1 MTTWLLVQCVGTPLV
16 AGKTSYEL
24 HGSLNYQTLINKVKK
39 GNTIVIR
46 SKSVGNPGASL
57 YSSSHSSLPYRFEA
71 GLFSFYCFVC
81 GIQRSNYRLRGGAG
95 ICTLKKEM
103 KSSNTLIPPYP
114 VWVLTAAASQNF
126 QKLCRCREEE

>member
-1 MTTWLLVQCVGTPLV
+1 MGTPLV

-24 HGSLNYQTLINKVKK
+24 HGSLNYQTLINKVEK

-57 YSSSHSSLPYRFEA
+57 YSSSHSSLPYRLEA
-71 GLFSFYCFVC
+71 GLFSHFIVFLC
-81 GIQRSNYRLRGGAG
+81 GIQRSNYRKRGGAG

-103 KSSNTLIPPYP
+103 NSSNTLIPPYP
-114 VWVLTAAASQNF
+114 AVNCLHYNLIKTR
-126 QKLCRCREEE
+126 KREFFH